1 VEAQARPLQ
10 SSSMAE
16 PWREPV
22 TRQLAELSH
31 VVRATC
37 YAPLRVDDVHF
48 CTTVVPCLGVAPPF
62 LTAGVLPRRKL
73 IDLYI
78 QGDARPLD
86 AAMRLP
92 KSCVPC
98 AGLSTWAMKARSAI
112 GLAETLGHA
121 TSSILL
127 EGAATSTGTP
137 TPKDRTP
144 TAPRGVLP
152 KRKDPCADGGMPARL
167 DFAITCGAS
176 SSDSTAGTP
185 VVQPKW
191 TTDEDELRAGLSK
204 RVRHS
209 AGGESPTHSLPGGA
223 SGDSVKEV
231 N

>member
-1 VEAQARPLQ
+1 MEAQARPLQ

-62 LTAGVLPRRKL
+62 LMAGVLPRRKL